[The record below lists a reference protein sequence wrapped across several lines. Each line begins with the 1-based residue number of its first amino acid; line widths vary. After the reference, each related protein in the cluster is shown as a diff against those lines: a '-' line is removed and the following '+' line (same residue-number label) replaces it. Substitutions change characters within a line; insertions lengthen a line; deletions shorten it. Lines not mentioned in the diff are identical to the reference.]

1 MMNVKRSLR
10 YLILFLFLLGI
21 FVPALPSVTA
31 KAEIRLNQSTKSIY
45 VGKYGKLRIVDTET
59 AAGDSY
65 TVTWSSSDRDIVKV
79 SQKGTIKGIAAG
91 TATVTATL
99 KHVPP
104 SDPDVTSDSW
114 HTMVLT
120 CTVTVKPRFYTKDTY
135 TTKTLNVS
143 GDTWTWI
150 PFYFLGAANEKD
162 LDLFCQISDESMIPG
177 GSGTYVSWKWG
188 DWYGKYK
195 NCRRLYLKGKAEGEI
210 RVNVRNSVTNEVINL
225 KATVHAPEEKVT
237 SEKVSFNTNWTY
249 AGNSKIHS
257 GTSTLYHA
265 APASSKGITVC
276 INAGHGTSGG
286 TSYQTLCH
294 PDGSPKIVSG
304 STSAGSTYATAIAV
318 GRTFS
323 NGTPERDATL
333 SLALLLKDRLL
344 NAGYDVLMIRET
356 DDVQLD
362 NIARTLMAKRSG
374 IVRKIVDTNEKN
386 DTLLELSFNIGPG
399 DAVRPYT
406 NGRDRIGQVILSGS
420 TLAECERILHRVESN
435 IDIILTRDLPVP
447 ETPIHFAVKA
457 EGGQNIYVK
466 REDMIPFSFGGNK
479 VRFSAGYLADME
491 ERGCDAMIIYG
502 GYNSNLCRIL
512 SDACRMRGLPCSM
525 IHNIDDAEEDENTP
539 NARMIR
545 AAGVREYPCHK
556 GPAIADAVEQA
567 MADFVQEGRK
577 PYYINGDKTGHGNVH
592 VPMRAYDAAY
602 DEIVRYEEASG
613 VHFSKIYL
621 AASTCTTQSG
631 LIAGSIRHGDDR
643 EIIGISVTRN
653 KQRASEVILE
663 NLLEYFEKTGASAP
677 SKDELA
683 ARIRVRDQYLAGGYA
698 LYDEEIE
705 RVIRETYLGAG
716 IPLDPVYTGKAF
728 RGMLADLDSASRED
742 ENILFLHTGGA
753 PLFFEYLE
761 KQGFEE

>member
-1 MMNVKRSLR
+1 MK
-10 YLILFLFLLGI
+10 
-21 FVPALPSVTA
+21 
-31 KAEIRLNQSTKSIY
+31 
-45 VGKYGKLRIVDTET
+45 KLMI
-59 AAGDSY
+59 
-65 TVTWSSSDRDIVKV
+65 
-79 SQKGTIKGIAAG
+79 
-91 TATVTATL
+91 
-99 KHVPP
+99 
-104 SDPDVTSDSW
+104 
-114 HTMVLT
+114 
-120 CTVTVKPRFYTKDTY
+120 
-135 TTKTLNVS
+135 
-143 GDTWTWI
+143 
-150 PFYFLGAANEKD
+150 LGAAYTQTPLYQAAKRLGYATVAASIPGDWPGFELADECAYVNIADPEAVAEAAGAFHAD
-162 LDLFCQISDESMIPG
+162 GIATCGLDLGMRAIGETVSRHGLVGPSREAARIVSDKSLMKEAFVRGGVSTARFYKISTEEELEAAMQRLPFPVILKAVDLMGSRGIYRSNTPEEARINFRKSM
-177 GSGTYVSWKWG
+177 SET
-188 DWYGKYK
+188 GKDY
-195 NCRRLYLKGKAEGEI
+195 CLIEEFIEGELFGVEAMI
-210 RVNVRNSVTNEVINL
+210 
-225 KATVHAPEEKVT
+225 
-237 SEKVSFNTNWTY
+237 
-249 AGNSKIHS
+249 
-257 GTSTLYHA
+257 
-265 APASSKGITVC
+265 
-276 INAGHGTSGG
+276 SGG
-286 TSYQTLCH
+286 EFLFILPNNTEAFIGAVPTPVGHSVPLN
-294 PDGSPKIVSG
+294 DIDSMRDLIEKEVR
-304 STSAGSTYATAIAV
+304 AAVRAT
-318 GRTFS
+318 G
-323 NGTPERDATL
+323 
-333 SLALLLKDRLL
+333 
-344 NAGYDVLMIRET
+344 
-356 DDVQLD
+356 LD
-362 NIARTLMAKRSG
+362 NCPVNCDCLKKDGKVYVVEITGRSGATGLSEMTGERFGVNYYEEIVRLAMGEDLTKDFRNERERAVLARTLMAKRSG

-420 TLAECERILHRVESN
+420 TLAECEKTLHRVESN

-525 IHNIDDAEEDENTP
+525 IHNIDDAEEDEDTP

>member
-1 MMNVKRSLR
+1 M
-10 YLILFLFLLGI
+10 
-21 FVPALPSVTA
+21 
-31 KAEIRLNQSTKSIY
+31 
-45 VGKYGKLRIVDTET
+45 
-59 AAGDSY
+59 
-65 TVTWSSSDRDIVKV
+65 
-79 SQKGTIKGIAAG
+79 
-91 TATVTATL
+91 
-99 KHVPP
+99 
-104 SDPDVTSDSW
+104 
-114 HTMVLT
+114 
-120 CTVTVKPRFYTKDTY
+120 
-135 TTKTLNVS
+135 
-143 GDTWTWI
+143 
-150 PFYFLGAANEKD
+150 
-162 LDLFCQISDESMIPG
+162 
-177 GSGTYVSWKWG
+177 
-188 DWYGKYK
+188 
-195 NCRRLYLKGKAEGEI
+195 
-210 RVNVRNSVTNEVINL
+210 
-225 KATVHAPEEKVT
+225 
-237 SEKVSFNTNWTY
+237 
-249 AGNSKIHS
+249 
-257 GTSTLYHA
+257 
-265 APASSKGITVC
+265 
-276 INAGHGTSGG
+276 
-286 TSYQTLCH
+286 
-294 PDGSPKIVSG
+294 
-304 STSAGSTYATAIAV
+304 
-318 GRTFS
+318 
-323 NGTPERDATL
+323 
-333 SLALLLKDRLL
+333 
-344 NAGYDVLMIRET
+344 
-356 DDVQLD
+356 
-362 NIARTLMAKRSG
+362 
-374 IVRKIVDTNEKN
+374 
-386 DTLLELSFNIGPG
+386 SFNIGPG

-435 IDIILTRDLPVP
+435 IDIILTHDLPVP

-479 VRFSAGYLADME
+479 VRFSAGYLADMEERGCDVRFSAGYLADME